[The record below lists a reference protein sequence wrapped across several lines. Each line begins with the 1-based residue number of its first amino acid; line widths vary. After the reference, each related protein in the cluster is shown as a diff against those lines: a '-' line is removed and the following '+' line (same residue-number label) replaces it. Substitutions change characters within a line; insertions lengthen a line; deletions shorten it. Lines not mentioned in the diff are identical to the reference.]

1 MRFAYLSKNS
11 NRSGFYILRHLL
23 EESRFRPSAV
33 ILPASSSSPLDCPT
47 SAKIEK
53 ERYQLEVQRMGGEA
67 LRFEGSIPLL
77 LEKHKTP
84 LLRLESIKT
93 QEEFEKIRALQ
104 VDLMVL
110 GGGWPQLIP
119 QQVIELPSLGIINT
133 HPSLLPEFRGTD
145 IHR

>member
-47 SAKIEK
+47 SAPIEK

-93 QEEFEKIRALQ
+93 QEAFEKIRALQ